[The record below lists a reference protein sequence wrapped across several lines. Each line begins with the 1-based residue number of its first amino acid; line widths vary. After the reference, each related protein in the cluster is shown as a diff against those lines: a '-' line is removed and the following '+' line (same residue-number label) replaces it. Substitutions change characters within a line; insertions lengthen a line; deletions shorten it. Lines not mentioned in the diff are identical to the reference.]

1 LAQVKQTLCLFLH
14 VERNLMCLC
23 KVDCI
28 SLLVKRSFQDKILK
42 IGYVCGILDLTYTS
56 DFWYGFNTIKI
67 ESSNLSL

>member
-1 LAQVKQTLCLFLH
+1 
-14 VERNLMCLC
+14 MCLC

-28 SLLVKRSFQDKILK
+28 SLLVKRSFQDKIMK
-42 IGYVCGILDLTYTS
+42 IVYVCGILDLIYKS